1 MQMIPSLP
9 PPRAAENVDA
19 KTIEVP
25 LAGRGMAKGSAFL
38 LKLPP
43 EYRHSRSY
51 PVLMLLHR
59 EGENARDMVQRWA
72 DVAADNGVILAAPMW
87 SSGPF
92 ATNYGYSEREHN
104 LVLQTLFN
112 LRRPTTSTP
121 IASSSSAWGRE
132 PAWPST
138 WACPIPTC
146 SPASSPWRPNPE
158 YYPTMYW
165 RNGHYLPFCTIS
177 GSCSGECEKNIRNM
191 MEALGDPAERL
202 SDDVGALQG
211 PGQGVV
217 QRRDDEH
224 HRLDA
229 QNKKRALPMTYL
241 GNPGL
246 GLPSDGNEFCSHRE
260 GEQPLLLALGPRT
273 DAGLRQLYRGL
284 E

>member
-1 MQMIPSLP
+1 MQMIPTLP

-112 LRRPTTSTP
+112 LRQAYNVNSDRVFLFGLGQG
-121 IASSSSAWGRE
+121 ASMAFDVGLSHPDLFAGV
-132 PAWPST
+132 
-138 WACPIPTC
+138 IPM
-146 SPASSPWRPNPE
+146 APNPE

-229 QNKKRALPMTYL
+229 QQ
-241 GNPGL
+241 
-246 GLPSDGNEFCSHRE
+246 E
-260 GEQPLLLALGPRT
+260 
-273 DAGLRQLYRGL
+273 AGLADDVPGQPRPGPAVRRQ
-284 E
+284 